1 MLEGWLGGRG
11 DTENGDWG
19 MRNGKM
25 GNEEWKNGNGECSF
39 VKSQVDPWWKEH
51 KGTWSEFVNF
61 VNDVL
66 ILIVLLRS
74 KVQVF

>member
-1 MLEGWLGGRG
+1 
-11 DTENGDWG
+11 
-19 MRNGKM
+19 MRNGKKR
-25 GNEEWKNGNGECSF
+25 NIVF
-39 VKSQVDPWWKEH
+39 VKSRVDPWWKEH